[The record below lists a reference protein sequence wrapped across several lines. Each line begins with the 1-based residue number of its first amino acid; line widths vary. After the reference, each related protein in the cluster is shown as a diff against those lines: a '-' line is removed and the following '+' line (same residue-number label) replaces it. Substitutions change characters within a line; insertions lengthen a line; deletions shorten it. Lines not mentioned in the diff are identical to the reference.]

1 MDWNLVLNN
10 FVNGCIDVAWKLLLC
25 AAVFVLGKI
34 IIKFVLKNFTKGK
47 LNSNMDPTA
56 RTFLLSFIRIA
67 LNCVIIV
74 TVVAIM
80 GVPMASIVTVFA
92 TAGAAIA
99 LAVQGSFSNMMGG
112 IMLLIFRPISKGDFV
127 EISDKKGTVNEVGI
141 FYTQLKTPDNL
152 TVSIP
157 NGTMTSSTIINYS
170 RETNRRVDVTI
181 DVSYDANIDD
191 VRKVL
196 ASVIDSCENALKDPA
211 PVIIFSDMKDS
222 SVEMAMRVWAP
233 ASKYLAVKSY
243 LLEESKNA
251 LERAGI
257 EIPFNQLDV
266 NIRNSIEK

>member
-1 MDWNLVLNN
+1 MDWNAILNN
-10 FVNGCIDVAWKLLLC
+10 FVNGCVDVAWKLLLC

-34 IIKFVLKNFTKGK
+34 VIKVVLKHFSKGT
-47 LNSNMDPTA
+47 LNGNMDPTA
-56 RTFLLSFIRIA
+56 RTFLVSFIRIA

-112 IMLLIFRPISKGDFV
+112 IMILVFRPISKGDFV
-127 EISDKKGTVNEVGI
+127 EIGDKKGTVNEVGI

-170 RETNRRVDVTI
+170 REANRRVDVLI
-181 DVSYDANIDD
+181 DVSYDADINE

-196 ASVIDSCENALKDPA
+196 AEVIAGCEHALTDPA
-211 PVIIFSDMKDS
+211 PAIIFSDMKDS

-233 ASKYLAVKSY
+233 ASKYLATKSY

-251 LERAGI
+251 LEKAGI